1 MPLVGR
7 NEPSSLGT
15 LRSLSQTLTRLT
27 DIQRQLATGQRVGRA
42 SDNPSA
48 VVALERLDAEVR
60 SLSQSVESAQRGI
73 SLFQAAEG
81 GLAQATDLVTRAREL
96 AVQAADGTLSSEERG
111 ALQGQLDGVLSSL
124 SRVGNAVD
132 FGGQNLLSGASDFNL
147 QDVAS
152 EFQSV
157 QIRQARLPE
166 DGSGLAV
173 SVEVTAAAAE
183 AQAQGAIAATQTAAA
198 TFEVSGVNGSTSVT
212 VAAGATRA
220 EVAQAVN
227 AVSDVT
233 GVVADETT
241 GVITSEDVG
250 SAASVEIRNLEGT
263 LEGVTEGTTN
273 GTDVQATV
281 NGVAASGNG
290 NTVVVGSP
298 DGLSGR
304 ITLREGTGTGSFTFE
319 IAGGGIN
326 LPGAPGNLRVAFPA
340 IGPSSLGSG
349 AASGGLATLFSGGAN
364 SLLSNPDAAARILDA
379 ARGDLVSARGAL
391 GGIQQGSIEGSLRS
405 LQNRLENVSEARSRL
420 GDTDFAQATA
430 ELTRER
436 ILLQSQLATLRRTHQ
451 VNAQQVLTLLGG

>member
-7 NEPSSLGT
+7 NEQSSLGT
-15 LRSLSQTLTRLT
+15 LRSLSQTLERLT
-27 DIQRQLATGQRVGRA
+27 GIQRQLATGQRVNRA
-42 SDNPSA
+42 SDNPAA
-48 VVALERLDAEVR
+48 VVALARLDAEVR
-60 SLSQSVESAQRGI
+60 SLSQGVESAQRGI
-73 SLFQAAEG
+73 NLFQVAEG
-81 GLAQATDLVTRAREL
+81 GLSQATGLVTRAREL
-96 AVQAADGTLSSEERG
+96 ATQAADGTLSAEERG
-111 ALQGQLDGVLSSL
+111 VLQGQLDGVLSSL
-124 SRVGNAVD
+124 SRIGNTTG

-147 QDVAS
+147 TNVAS

-166 DGSGLAV
+166 DGSGLDV
-173 SVEVTAAAAE
+173 SVKVTAAATE

-198 TFEVSGVNGSTSVT
+198 TFEVSGANGSTSVS

-220 EVAQAVN
+220 DVAQAVN
-227 AVSDVT
+227 AVSEVT

-241 GVITSEDVG
+241 GVITSEEVG
-250 SAASVEIRNLEGT
+250 SQASVGIRNLEGT
-263 LEGVTEGTTN
+263 LEGVTEGSVN

-281 NGVAASGNG
+281 NGIAASGSG
-290 NTVVVGSP
+290 NTVTVSSP

-304 ITLREGTGTGSFTFE
+304 ITLREGTGTGTYSFE

-326 LPGAPGNLRVAFPA
+326 LPGAPGNVRVAFPA
-340 IGPSSLGSG
+340 IGPESLGTG

-364 SLLSNPDAAARILDA
+364 SLLSNADAAARILDA

-405 LQNRLENVSEARSRL
+405 LQNQFENVSEARSNL
-420 GDTDFAQATA
+420 GDTVFAQATA

-436 ILLQSQLATLRRTHQ
+436 ILLQSQLATLRRTHDL
-451 VNAQQVLTLLGG
+451 NEKQVLALLGG